1 MFIETLKDDDEVVGI
16 VCRGK
21 LTAEDMKRMHVLLH
35 EKLVSAERPG
45 LVVDLTEFKGYEDAD
60 ALREDMKMDISHR
73 NDFSRIAVIG
83 DRKWIEWGM
92 SLAGAITRAEM
103 RWFDSSEA
111 EAAQVWARRQ

>member
-60 ALREDMKMDISHR
+60 ALRED
-73 NDFSRIAVIG
+73 IG
-83 DRKWIEWGM
+83 QAAMTADG
-92 SLAGAITRAEM
+92 LGG
-103 RWFDSSEA
+103 SSDNCSGGN
-111 EAAQVWARRQ
+111 